1 MRLIDADSLQRRI
14 CGAKCGCEYEDC
26 WNEEG
31 CVYDHFISNAPTI
44 NAVPVVRCRECN
56 HCDPE
61 NYHCDHPMGTIAPL
75 RREPDDFCSYGERKE
90 GAD

>member
-26 WNEEG
+26 GNEEG
-31 CVYDHFISNAPTI
+31 CVYDHFISNTPTI
-44 NAVPVVRCRECN
+44 DAVPVVRCRECKWWQEDDDIG
-56 HCDPE
+56 HCDNPDGLDNYAKPE
-61 NYHCDHPMGTIAPL
+61 
-75 RREPDDFCSYGERKE
+75 DFCSYGERKE